1 MQASGKAVWADSAIV
16 AGFGLVLVGCLLLVS
31 AVSGRF
37 ELAALEADNAMRL
50 VEIQDYLNGQHW
62 FDVSQTRL
70 GPEGGTGM
78 HWSRLVDVPILLI
91 RAILSAFMSPESALY
106 WAVMIWPPMSVLL
119 LVFALASGARFLGG
133 RAVLVFTG
141 IIAATILFR
150 HPNFLSGSIDHH
162 NLQMG
167 FLAMSL
173 AFSIDPKRTPVSLAL
188 AGAALASSLA
198 VGVEVYP
205 FVAVICAF
213 HALDWAFA
221 GRAAQK
227 GAAAFGA
234 SLGLM
239 TTVFF
244 LASIAPSQYGAVHCD
259 ALSLITV
266 CAAML
271 GGLGLAIVSFSLS
284 GRALVWRLAGL
295 GLLAIACGLLLKLQA
310 PQCLANPVDAL
321 PEFVRTMWLENV
333 SEARPLF
340 APRPNMLQEGPFM
353 VGITLVAAMVS
364 VWQIEMGVHRR
375 AHTLFLALIAADL
388 LMTLQ
393 QIRFYSFG
401 HVFAILP
408 LGAWVAGLYSAKQE
422 GGQGGVAYVL
432 ALALSVPL
440 VWSAPGLFL
449 KAKPAGGD
457 ASAMVEGPEG
467 ACTSQDV
474 LAALDAQPEG
484 LVLAVADAAPD
495 ILRYTGQS
503 ALHGNYHRNVAGIDL
518 ALRIFIARPDE
529 AAKTMQAGGID
540 YVLSCPSHAEM
551 TLLKDANPDGF
562 AAGLVAGDPM
572 AFLTPIMGSE
582 GGVALYAVKR

>member
-1 MQASGKAVWADSAIV
+1 MHASGKAVRADRAI
-16 AGFGLVLVGCLLLVS
+16 ATGFGLLLVGCLLLMS

-37 ELAALEADNAMRL
+37 ELVALEADNAMRL
-50 VEIQDYLNGQHW
+50 VQVQDYLNGQHW

-70 GPEGGTGM
+70 GPDGGTDM

-91 RAILSAFMSPESALY
+91 RAILSAFMSPETALY

-133 RAVLVFTG
+133 RTVLVFTG

-173 AFSIDPKRTPVSLAL
+173 AFSIDPKRTAVSLAL

-221 GRAAQK
+221 GRAAQN

-239 TTVFF
+239 TAVFF
-244 LASIAPSQYGAVHCD
+244 LVSIAPSQYGAVHCD

-271 GGLGLAIVSFSLS
+271 GGLGLAAVAFSLS
-284 GRALVWRLAGL
+284 GRPLVWRLAGL
-295 GLLAIACGLLLKLQA
+295 GVLAIACGLLLKLQA
-310 PQCLANPVDAL
+310 PQCLVNPVDAL

-333 SEARPLF
+333 SEARPLL

-375 AHTLFLALIAADL
+375 AHILFLALIAADL

-408 LGAWVAGLYSAKQE
+408 LGAWVAGLYSAKPE
-422 GGQGGVAYVL
+422 GGQRGVAYVL

-457 ASAMVEGPEG
+457 ASAMVEG
-467 ACTSQDV
+467 ACASQDV
-474 LAALDAQPEG
+474 LAALDARPEG

-495 ILRYTGQS
+495 ILRYTGQG

-518 ALRIFIARPDE
+518 ALRIFIARPEE
-529 AAKTMQAGGID
+529 AAKMMQAGGVD

-551 TLLKDANPDGF
+551 VLLRDANPDGL
-562 AAGLVAGDPM
+562 AAGLAAGDTM
-572 AFLTPIMGSE
+572 AFLTPIVASK
-582 GGVALYAVKR
+582 GGDALYAVKR

>member
-1 MQASGKAVWADSAIV
+1 MGASGKADRVGLAI
-16 AGFGLVLVGCLLLVS
+16 AIGFGLLLVGCLLLVS

-37 ELAALEADNAMRL
+37 SLAALDADNAMRL
-50 VEIQDYLNGQHW
+50 VEIQDYLNGQNW
-62 FDVSQTRL
+62 FDVSQSRL
-70 GPEGGTGM
+70 GPEGGTAM
-78 HWSRLVDVPILLI
+78 HWSRLVDVPVLLI
-91 RAILSAFMSPESALY
+91 RAILDVFLPPEAALY

-119 LVFALASGARFLGG
+119 LVFALAAGARFLGG
-133 RAVLVFTG
+133 RTVLVFTC
-141 IIAATILFR
+141 IIAATVLFR
-150 HPNFLSGSIDHH
+150 QQNFLSGSIDHH

-173 AFSIDPKRTPVSLAL
+173 AFSIDPKRRPVSLAL

-213 HALDWAFA
+213 HALDWAVA

-227 GAAAFGA
+227 GAAAFGT

-239 TTVFF
+239 SAVFF
-244 LASIAPSQYGAVHCD
+244 LASIAPSQYGAVYCD

-271 GGLGLAIVSFSLS
+271 GGLGLAGVAFSLS
-284 GRALVWRLAGL
+284 GRSLVWRLAGL
-295 GLLAIACGLLLKLQA
+295 GMLAIACGLLLKLQA
-310 PQCLANPVDAL
+310 PQCLVNPVDAL

-340 APRPNMLQEGPFM
+340 APRPNMLQENPFM
-353 VGITLVAAMVS
+353 VGMTMVAALVS

-375 AHTLFLALIAADL
+375 AHILFLALIAVDL

-393 QIRFYSFG
+393 QIRFYTFG

-408 LGAWVAGLYSAKQE
+408 LATWVAGLYSAKPD
-422 GGQGGVAYVL
+422 GGQRGVTYVL
-432 ALALSVPL
+432 ALAVSLPL
-440 VWSAPGLFL
+440 VWGAPGLIL
-449 KAKPAGGD
+449 KAKPVGG
-457 ASAMVEGPEG
+457 AAAPIVEG
-467 ACTSQDV
+467 ACTGQDL

-503 ALHGNYHRNVAGIDL
+503 ALYGNYHRNVAGIDL
-518 ALRIFIARPDE
+518 ALRIFIARPEE
-529 AAKTMQAGGID
+529 AAAMMRAGGID

-551 TLLKDANPDGF
+551 TLLGKTYPDGF
-562 AAGLVAGDPM
+562 AARLAAGDPM
-572 AFLTPIMGSE
+572 PFLTPVAASE
-582 GGVALYAVKR
+582 RGDALYAVKR